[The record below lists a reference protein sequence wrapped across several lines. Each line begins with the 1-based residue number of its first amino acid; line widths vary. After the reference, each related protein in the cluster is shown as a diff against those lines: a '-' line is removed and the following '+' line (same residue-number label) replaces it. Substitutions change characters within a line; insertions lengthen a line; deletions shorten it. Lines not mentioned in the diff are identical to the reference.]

1 MSHYRL
7 ILCLIFFLQKAD
19 RTCLDGKVNKAVF
32 DTTLDDL
39 NKLISDILGK
49 LSGHVSNTINH
60 CFTRCYDYEGFFVFF
75 YIVLFVYRF

>member
-1 MSHYRL
+1 M
-7 ILCLIFFLQKAD
+7 FFLQKAD

-60 CFTRCYDYEGFFVFF
+60 YCTQCDDV
-75 YIVLFVYRF
+75 VNAMCHDA